1 MNDPKPGTA
10 RLVKM
15 DGEWKQGEIPEHPQT
30 HPACSEILEFP
41 VDGTEPPKVI
51 YRRP

>member
-10 RLVKM
+10 RVVKM
-15 DGEWKQGEIPEHPQT
+15 DGDWTEFPEHPET